1 MTHRALGWQQKSF
14 ISWWTD
20 GWSRL
25 SSDPTAPL
33 LTSKV
38 RRTSAR
44 FKDVRCEWFKLRDWC
59 LFHPVSPEGVTAMW
73 SDHFML
79 MNVLQVLWVRPSSMW
94 LWQLL
99 RFKDFVDILRQWRRR
114 PRPLE
119 TTGKRRVDL
128 RFWVQTVSVET
139 SEPVHNIT
147 SVLTSAPKPNRK
159 FFSSSH
165 LLVLFCH
172 DLEIESKPAETFSE
186 ESEARKVLMFCDG
199 GALNSLVVPF
209 FCAAFIYFYTDRS
222 TKLWRSGRPLCRS
235 IWTET
240 ENLTTIFISE
250 LWDEKSR
257 HRDFYCHEGGE
268 KTGNI
273 QIQPAGV
280 AALIWTVSWLI
291 FSNRWI
297 VSQSWRVLNSPSDR
311 SVPGGGGGR
320 ASPHP
325 EDVQHQRR
333 RAEHLPPAG
342 GQQPGLV
349 LPAGGGGVGS
359 KEWELQSSLWKE
371 TLRHKPPILKD
382 KSWLCVCPCAGAGMP
397 TELDNM
403 ESRWVMYRY
412 CTGDVCKASEGLTAE
427 SRLRLQA
434 ASPGEQS
441 DGRRGEDA
449 RHPLWAEEPGG
460 VLQEEAGG
468 SCLWSAEVLVLVSR
482 GRRG

>member
-20 GWSRL
+20 GWSRP
-25 SSDPTAPL
+25 SSVPTAPL

-119 TTGKRRVDL
+119 TAEKRRVDL

-139 SEPVHNIT
+139 SEPVHHIT

-186 ESEARKVLMFCDG
+186 ESEACKVLMFCDG

-250 LWDEKSR
+250 LWDEKSK

-359 KEWELQSSLWKE
+359 KEWELQRSLWKE

-403 ESRWVMYRY
+403 ESRWVRPVQVLYR
-412 CTGDVCKASEGLTAE
+412 
-427 SRLRLQA
+427 
-434 ASPGEQS
+434 
-441 DGRRGEDA
+441 
-449 RHPLWAEEPGG
+449 W
-460 VLQEEAGG
+460 
-468 SCLWSAEVLVLVSR
+468 CL
-482 GRRG
+482 

>member
-1 MTHRALGWQQKSF
+1 MFVSSCVTWRRHCCDRIISCSWMFCRFCGWGRAPCGSDSCSGLRTVMTRPSTFRDDRKETG
-14 ISWWTD
+14 
-20 GWSRL
+20 
-25 SSDPTAPL
+25 
-33 LTSKV
+33 
-38 RRTSAR
+38 
-44 FKDVRCEWFKLRDWC
+44 WFKVL
-59 LFHPVSPEGVTAMW
+59 SPNCQCRNIWT
-73 SDHFML
+73 SSPHHFCSH
-79 MNVLQVLWVRPSSMW
+79 Q
-94 LWQLL
+94 
-99 RFKDFVDILRQWRRR
+99 
-114 PRPLE
+114 RPLQSGTCTE
-119 TTGKRRVDL
+119 LPYGI
-128 RFWVQTVSVET
+128 TVT
-139 SEPVHNIT
+139 WPQ
-147 SVLTSAPKPNRK
+147 PNRK
-159 FFSSSH
+159 FFSSSR
-165 LLVLFCH
+165 LLVLFCR

-250 LWDEKSR
+250 LWDEKSK

-297 VSQSWRVLNSPSDR
+297 VSRSWRVLNSPSDR
-311 SVPGGGGGR
+311 SVPGGSGGR